1 MNQRARLS
9 LLVTQIFI
17 AGLMFAL
24 FGRLF
29 YLQIAAGPTYR
40 DAALSIQSRDVV
52 TPANRGFIVD
62 SSGVPLALNKVGLAV
77 TVDRTKIDKLS
88 DKGESVIQDLV
99 KLLGLDFADVW
110 QRTRLCGE
118 LPKGQK
124 AGCWT
129 GSRFQPIS
137 ITKEADPQIALKI
150 VELSDRYPGISA
162 TPVAI
167 RNYPETLGTNAG
179 HVLGY
184 VGPLTEEDLS
194 GASGR
199 SYFRSE
205 SIGKAGLE
213 IKYDEYLR
221 GIPGIKTLIV
231 DRKEAV
237 TTTSKNTKPT
247 AGNHLVTSLDV
258 RIQSAAELALN
269 DAVKRA
275 RASGYRADGGAAVVM
290 DVRNGQV
297 LALASNPTFDPNA
310 FERGLTVKQASNL
323 FSEKAGVPALNRA
336 LQSLYAPGST
346 FKVVSLIAAKDAGYS
361 LKANYACPS
370 EFQVGNRAFQN
381 FESKSRGTLS
391 MKRAIAVS
399 CDTIWYKIAY
409 DEWVRDGGLRPKSN
423 PNDYFFNAAK
433 KFQMGQKT
441 GIDLPSESAG
451 RLANR
456 EWRKNWYAQNKDYYC
471 NYKDRAPKA
480 SQTAFLLQ
488 LARENCLDGDKI
500 RAGDAVNFSIGQ
512 GDTVITPIKLAQM
525 YAAIAN
531 GGTIWKPTVAK
542 AIVKTDGTVLK
553 TFSPEKLG
561 NLGEDQAT
569 LSFLQDALHE
579 VTISGTSAGVF
590 ASFPIPTSGKTGTA
604 QVFGKNPNGS
614 AKSDTSWY
622 AGYAPTN
629 NPRYVAVM
637 MVSQGG
643 FGAGTSGLGVRKIF
657 ETIFGVQGGKVN
669 PELQVFPEGMP
680 PTKLPRISPATKPK
694 PSILA
699 PGTTGQ
705 QAPATPSPQAKVK
718 SKVKAQR

>member
-9 LLVTQIFI
+9 LLATQIFI
-17 AGLMFAL
+17 AGLMLAL

-129 GSRFQPIS
+129 GSRFQPIP

-399 CDTIWYKIAY
+399 CDTIFYKIAY

-433 KFQMGQKT
+433 KFQMDQKT